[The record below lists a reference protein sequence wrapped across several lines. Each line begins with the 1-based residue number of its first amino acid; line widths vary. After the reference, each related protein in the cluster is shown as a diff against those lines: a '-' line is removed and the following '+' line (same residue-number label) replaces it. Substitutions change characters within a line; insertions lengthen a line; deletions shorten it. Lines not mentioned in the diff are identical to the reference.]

1 MIGFLLLAPIVL
13 LAAGMSIFAGVA
25 AMVTAA
31 LTLVMGMFTGAITIS
46 STALLAVMILIFS

>member
-1 MIGFLLLAPIVL
+1 MIAFLLLAPMVL

-25 AMVTAA
+25 AMVAAA
-31 LTLVMGMFTGAITIS
+31 LTLGMGMFTGAITIG